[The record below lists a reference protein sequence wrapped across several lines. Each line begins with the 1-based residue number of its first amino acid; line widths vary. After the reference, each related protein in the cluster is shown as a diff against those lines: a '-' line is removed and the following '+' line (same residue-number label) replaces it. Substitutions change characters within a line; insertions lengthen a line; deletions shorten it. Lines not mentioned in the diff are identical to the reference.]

1 MVKTKLRSL
10 RGGWVSMSEQEQLS
24 KKVNKIA
31 NEIVSIINEEELN
44 LAEAIVLLNKLIVIF
59 LDELGKE
66 AQTENDRQALKEF
79 RQNIVDYILGNKVS

>member
-1 MVKTKLRSL
+1 
-10 RGGWVSMSEQEQLS
+10 MSEQEQLS
-24 KKVNKIA
+24 KKVNKVA

-66 AQTENDRQALKEF
+66 AETENDIQALKEF
-79 RQNIVDYILGNKVS
+79 RQNIANHILGNKVS

>member
-1 MVKTKLRSL
+1 MD
-10 RGGWVSMSEQEQLS
+10 MSEQEQLS
-24 KKVNKIA
+24 KKVNKVA

-66 AQTENDRQALKEF
+66 AETENDIQALKEF
-79 RQNIVDYILGNKVS
+79 RQNIANHILGNKVS

>member
-1 MVKTKLRSL
+1 
-10 RGGWVSMSEQEQLS
+10 MSEQEQLS

-66 AQTENDRQALKEF
+66 AKQRMIDKR
-79 RQNIVDYILGNKVS
+79 

>member
-1 MVKTKLRSL
+1 VKVK
-10 RGGWVSMSEQEQLS
+10 SEQEQLS

-44 LAEAIVLLNKLIVIF
+44 LTQAIVLLNKLIVIF

-79 RQNIVDYILGNKVS
+79 RQHLADYILGNKVSEYV